1 MLRSMRAGPR
11 MSFALCGWVA
21 AIAACGGATRD
32 GATRDRA
39 IRQGSEGTAHH
50 ADTLAHTDTRED
62 DTWLAVSGNHIVTV
76 DGKPLHARGANLHDP
91 RSCDGCT
98 YLPLDVA
105 ETERRADELI
115 VGWKATLVRFDLES
129 YTTAAYP
136 KGNQRVD
143 GQWKNILDDPAYFA
157 AIQKIVRHMTELGAY
172 VLVSE
177 WLDPTT
183 TENELPTERT
193 NREWE
198 LLARAF
204 ADDPRVMY
212 GLVNEPHDAPEK
224 NADAFSALNATVQT
238 IRDVENAL
246 GAKHHIVSVPGV
258 DGYARNVAYFVDHP
272 ITAGGGA
279 NVVYEVHVYNGAADF
294 EHLFVAP
301 SAKIPIVIGEFGP
314 SANPPMTTTDITT
327 MMDTAEKIGI
337 PYVAWNF
344 HSNCPPNLLQSA
356 SGAGGCGVGMPLTP
370 TPEWGA
376 LIKQRLATP
385 W

>member
-1 MLRSMRAGPR
+1 
-11 MSFALCGWVA
+11 MSLALCAWVA
-21 AIAACGGATRD
+21 AIAACGGATPKARESRSD
-32 GATRDRA
+32 TGAHGKVQPNQDP
-39 IRQGSEGTAHH
+39 
-50 ADTLAHTDTRED
+50 RESD
-62 DTWLAVSGNHIVTV
+62 AWLAVSGNHIVTAY
-76 DGKPLHARGANLHDP
+76 GKPLRARGANLHDP

-129 YTTAAYP
+129 YATAAYP
-136 KGNQRVD
+136 KGNRRVD
-143 GQWKNILDDPAYFA
+143 GQWKNILDDQAYSM
-157 AIQKIVRHMTELGAY
+157 AIQKIVRHMTDLGAY

-183 TENELPTERT
+183 TDAELPTAQT

-198 LLARAF
+198 VLARAF
-204 ADDPRVMY
+204 AENPRVMY

-224 NADAFSALNATVQT
+224 NADAFAALNASVQT
-238 IRDVENAL
+238 IRNVEDAL

-279 NVVYEVHVYNGAADF
+279 DIVYEVHVYNPAADF
-294 EHLFVAP
+294 EHLFVTP

-314 SANPPMTTTDITT
+314 STNPPMSTTDIAT
-327 MMDTAEKIGI
+327 MMETAEKLGI
-337 PYVAWNF
+337 PYIAWNF

-356 SGAGGCGVGMPLTP
+356 NDAGGCGVGMPLTP

-376 LIKQRLATP
+376 LIKDRFSRP